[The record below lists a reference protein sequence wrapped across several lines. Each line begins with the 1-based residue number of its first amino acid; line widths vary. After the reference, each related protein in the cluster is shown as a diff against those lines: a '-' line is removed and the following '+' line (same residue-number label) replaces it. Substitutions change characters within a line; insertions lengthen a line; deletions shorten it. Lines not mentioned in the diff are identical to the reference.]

1 MSDKT
6 TLEAVDG
13 LYKIADYMND
23 DELTKAL
30 EFIAKLILKPD
41 IPFNVASVEIV
52 RMQAIAAKLALE
64 ASWMTNVDK
73 SDRSKK
79 NLYYTAAA
87 EIDKVV
93 ASLKYLVRS

>member
-1 MSDKT
+1 MSDKS

-41 IPFNVASVEIV
+41 IPFNIASVEIV
-52 RMQAIAAKLALE
+52 RMQSIAAKLALE